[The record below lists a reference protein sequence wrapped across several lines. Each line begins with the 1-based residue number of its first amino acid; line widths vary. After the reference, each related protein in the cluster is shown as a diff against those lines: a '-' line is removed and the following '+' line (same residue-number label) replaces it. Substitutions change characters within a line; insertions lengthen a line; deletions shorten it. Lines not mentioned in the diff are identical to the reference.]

1 MCKISTKNDGF
12 GMLNIR
18 GNGLLQVVECFWG
31 VNLWYSKLFN
41 VCHNLR
47 HIPVSFFAGDEG
59 IISFGHVC
67 CQISSFVSR
76 EKAFLMFHPAMKL
89 QPHDINDMCY
99 G

>member
-1 MCKISTKNDGF
+1 MKK
-12 GMLNIR
+12 
-18 GNGLLQVVECFWG
+18 
-31 VNLWYSKLFN
+31 

-89 QPHDINDMCY
+89 QPHDIMICVMDCY
-99 G
+99 GLLVVSNMFYFP